1 MDRLAVNRRSF
12 FNNGDILFRFIGIS
26 NIAIIMTIFL
36 VVFILSSEGFKIF
49 LRDGLN
55 FILTSSWSG
64 VKESYGILF
73 ALGGTLVTGL
83 MAILIAMAISIGS
96 SIAIVEVLPRRLKS
110 VAGFFLDLAA
120 SVPTVIYGLWGLFVL
135 SPFVFTIVGPPILEP
150 IKSYLGYP
158 GSLGTSLFTA
168 SILLAIMISPFAAAI
183 IREALISVPRHI
195 DEALHS
201 LGLTKFEVA
210 MLKLRYIRRSVLVAS
225 MVAYG
230 RAVGETIAVSMV
242 VGNVMNPEF
251 WKILNPGYTIASLIA
266 DQYQNAESYY
276 YMVPA
281 IFGAALIL
289 FAIGL
294 LVNTVVA
301 IISRSGK
308 YGE

>member
-1 MDRLAVNRRSF
+1 M
-12 FNNGDILFRFIGIS
+12 
-26 NIAIIMTIFL
+26 
-36 VVFILSSEGFKIF
+36 
-49 LRDGLN
+49 
-55 FILTSSWSG
+55 
-64 VKESYGILF
+64 
-73 ALGGTLVTGL
+73 
-83 MAILIAMAISIGS
+83 
-96 SIAIVEVLPRRLKS
+96 
-110 VAGFFLDLAA
+110 
-120 SVPTVIYGLWGLFVL
+120 
-135 SPFVFTIVGPPILEP
+135 EP

-183 IREALISVPRHI
+183 IREALMSVPRHI
-195 DEALHS
+195 DEALYS

-294 LVNTVVA
+294 LVNIVVA
-301 IISRSGK
+301 IISRGEK

>member
-1 MDRLAVNRRSF
+1 M
-12 FNNGDILFRFIGIS
+12 I
-26 NIAIIMTIFL
+26 IFL
-36 VVFILSSEGFKIF
+36 VVFILSSESFKIF

-55 FILTSSWSG
+55 FILISSWSG
-64 VKESYGILF
+64 VKESHGILF

-110 VAGFFLDLAA
+110 VAGFFLDLVA
-120 SVPTVIYGLWGLFVL
+120 SVLTVIYGLWGLFVL
-135 SPFVFTIVGPPILEP
+135 SPFVFTIVGSPILEP

-168 SILLAIMISPFAAAI
+168 SILLAIMISHFAAAI
-183 IREALISVPRHI
+183 IREALMSVPRHI
-195 DEALHS
+195 DEALYS

-251 WKILNPGYTIASLIA
+251 WKIFNPGYTIASLIA

-281 IFGAALIL
+281 IFGVALIL

-294 LVNTVVA
+294 LVNIVVA
-301 IISRSGK
+301 IISRGEK

>member
-1 MDRLAVNRRSF
+1 MWSRAWVDRLAVNRRSF
-12 FNNGDILFRFIGIS
+12 FNKGDILFRFIGIS

-36 VVFILSSEGFKIF
+36 IVFILSSESFKIF

-55 FILTSSWSG
+55 FILTS
-64 VKESYGILF
+64 SYGILF

-96 SIAIVEVLPRRLKS
+96 SIAIVEVLPKRLKS

-135 SPFVFTIVGPPILEP
+135 SPFVFTIVGSPILEP

-183 IREALISVPRHI
+183 IREALMSVPRHI
-195 DEALHS
+195 DEALYS

-294 LVNTVVA
+294 LVNIVVA
-301 IISRSGK
+301 IISRGEK